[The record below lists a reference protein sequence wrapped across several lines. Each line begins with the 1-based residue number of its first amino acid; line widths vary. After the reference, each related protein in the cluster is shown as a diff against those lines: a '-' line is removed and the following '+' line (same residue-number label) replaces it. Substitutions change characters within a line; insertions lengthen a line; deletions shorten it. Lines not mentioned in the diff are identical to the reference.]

1 MDTPSG
7 THQARKSHVQR
18 GRGIGDGSP
27 GPNNPCRELW
37 AAEASCLQVTPQNPS
52 EGPAAGPRALCL
64 LSPPSLLSPLL
75 YYPPCPPPP
84 PSPRTRNSRN
94 SNTSTSSRG
103 CGWGQ
108 PGGPRHDWTSR
119 GAGLPPLALCAGEM
133 GASSAP
139 GQNPGPHTHLFP
151 DSPRWS
157 PSRPPGCS
165 RVSPL
170 PDPTK
175 GGRDRGVGGAPAS
188 QSHAGWAWVGGGGR
202 PGSVVLAPGPSHH
215 SLRV

>member
-84 PSPRTRNSRN
+84 HPHVPGTAATATPAQAAGVAAGGSRGGRVMTGHRGGLVCLLWPYVLVRWGLPQLQARTQGP
-94 SNTSTSSRG
+94 THTSSLT
-103 CGWGQ
+103 
-108 PGGPRHDWTSR
+108 PLGG
-119 GAGLPPLALCAGEM
+119 
-133 GASSAP
+133 
-139 GQNPGPHTHLFP
+139 
-151 DSPRWS
+151 
-157 PSRPPGCS
+157 RPPGLPG
-165 RVSPL
+165 VQGSP
-170 PDPTK
+170 PSPIPQ
-175 GGRDRGVGGAPAS
+175 RGAETGV
-188 QSHAGWAWVGGGGR
+188 
-202 PGSVVLAPGPSHH
+202 
-215 SLRV
+215 